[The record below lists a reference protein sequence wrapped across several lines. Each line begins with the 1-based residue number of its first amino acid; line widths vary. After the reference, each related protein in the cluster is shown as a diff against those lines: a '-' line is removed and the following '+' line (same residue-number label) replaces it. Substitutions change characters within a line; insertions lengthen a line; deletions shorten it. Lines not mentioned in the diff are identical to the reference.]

1 VEDLVIDPVQQHG
14 NPRRVD
20 VSYPADGDAS
30 VGIKILQSHAGGKR
44 RLQLISLVFAS
55 PCMRER
61 FLARV
66 RAMARKF
73 KGFGGS
79 EHDETMALP
88 SGETLNVLTAS
99 WNVGDKGPPDLSK
112 LNDWLP
118 AGEHDIYAVGFQEC
132 DKKRKWFKALQ
143 DHLCGEGARNRLKN
157 RLQVSGGAQGRSE
170 RKKEVPKRLPS
181 DLLFASANKS

>member
-1 VEDLVIDPVQQHG
+1 MSGSRRAAAIGDLTV
-14 NPRRVD
+14 
-20 VSYPADGDAS
+20 
-30 VGIKILQSHAGGKR
+30 L
-44 RLQLISLVFAS
+44 
-55 PCMRER
+55 